1 MDWGIAI
8 SVGLAVTIISE
19 VAILGAMILPKI
31 PIEPGKTWRG
41 TVSAVS
47 MVSVVIG
54 GLGGYVA
61 GQFGGRGGGGAVAS
75 GPVPVTSTPITANPI
90 ATSTTKVEATKP
102 IRPETYVSGQVDIF
116 FKIDPE
122 TKMVA
127 YHTCQVVTYR
137 KQGTQWT
144 PEMSKVTGKNLEEFF
159 KNTDQALVAI
169 AKDIPLEDAKR
180 LRVFL
185 DPDPGPGVYEKIR
198 QQAEARGWK
207 VDRKN
212 VAWQPE
218 YPTQ

>member
-19 VAILGAMILPKI
+19 LTILSAMILPKI

-47 MVSVVIG
+47 IVSIVIG
-54 GLGGYVA
+54 GLGGYFA
-61 GQFGGRGGGGAVAS
+61 GQFGGRGGGGAIAS
-75 GPVPVTSTPITANPI
+75 GPVAVTTTPIAANPI
-90 ATSTTKVEATKP
+90 ATSVTKVEATKP
-102 IRPETYVSGQVDIF
+102 IRPESYISGQVDIF

-159 KNTDQALVAI
+159 KNQDQSLATI
-169 AKDIPLEDAKR
+169 AKDIPPDDARR
-180 LRVFL
+180 LRVPRPL
-185 DPDPGPGVYEKIR
+185 PR
-198 QQAEARGWK
+198 RRGL
-207 VDRKN
+207 RKD
-212 VAWQPE
+212 Q
-218 YPTQ
+218 TTS